1 LTYLSSKGSSAEP
14 DVKPSSSLATF
25 RGVLSLFE
33 AYSESEL
40 SGSFFDI
47 FFFFFEKN
55 PIPFCLHFG
64 VGCGAVG
71 LGAGRCAVSNKVF
84 L

>member
-47 FFFFFEKN
+47 FFFFFAKK
-55 PIPFCLHFG
+55 PILTSLFG
-64 VGCGAVG
+64 VGRR
-71 LGAGRCAVSNKVF
+71 LGAGSRKVGCQIKF
-84 L
+84 F